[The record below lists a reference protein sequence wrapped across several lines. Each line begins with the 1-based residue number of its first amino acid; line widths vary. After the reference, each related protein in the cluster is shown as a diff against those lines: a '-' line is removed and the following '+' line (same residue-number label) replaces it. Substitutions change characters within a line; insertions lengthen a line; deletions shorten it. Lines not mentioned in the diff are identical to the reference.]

1 MNTRINTVFVMVV
14 TLVLVLSI
22 GILTTIHSQQAFA
35 TRTGINGGICTTNN
49 CNANGASGNGGSGA
63 SGNGGNGANSNG
75 AQGGNGGNGE

>member
-1 MNTRINTVFVMVV
+1 MNTRLAFVTV
-14 TLVLVLSI
+14 TTLGLVLTI

-35 TRTGINGGICTTNN
+35 TPTSINGGTCTTNN

-75 AQGGNGGNGE
+75 GQGGD